1 VTAITSSA
9 QGCHADARRREQD
22 RLVAGFAALAIAIHI
37 LEASFPSPLPGIKP
51 GLANVVTLVVFIR
64 HGFAIAAWVSG
75 MRVLVGSLL
84 IGTFMSPT
92 FALSVSG
99 AVSALL
105 VMGIAGRL
113 GGRHIGPV
121 GLSVLSAIAHMSTQI
136 VIAYLLFIPNQA
148 LFKLAPILLTAAFV
162 FGTVSGIIASIVLA
176 RLSDQIHSDSQGH
189 ENELAT

>member
-1 VTAITSSA
+1 MTAITSSA
-9 QGCHADARRREQD
+9 QGCHADARRSEQD

-92 FALSVSG
+92 FALSASG

-148 LFKLAPILLTAAFV
+148 LFKLAPILLSAAFI
-162 FGTVSGIIASIVLA
+162 FGTVSGVIANIVLT
-176 RLSDQIHSDSQGH
+176 RLSDQTHSGSQDH
-189 ENELAT
+189 ENELAA

>member
-1 VTAITSSA
+1 MTVITSPL
-9 QGCHADARRREQD
+9 QECPADTRRNEED

-37 LEASFPSPLPGIKP
+37 LEASFPSPLPGVKP

-64 HGFAIAAWVSG
+64 HGFAVAAWVSG

-92 FALSVSG
+92 FALSASG
-99 AVSALL
+99 AVSAL
-105 VMGIAGRL
+105 VIMGIAGRL

-136 VIAYLLFIPNQA
+136 VIAYLLFIPNPA
-148 LFKLAPILLTAAFV
+148 LFKLAPILLTAAFI
-162 FGTVSGIIASIVLA
+162 FGTVSGVIASIVLT
-176 RLSDQIHSDSQGH
+176 RLSDRTTAGGVDS
-189 ENELAT
+189 

>member
-9 QGCHADARRREQD
+9 QGCQADARRSEED
-22 RLVAGFAALAIAIHI
+22 TLIAGFAALAIAIHI

-51 GLANVVTLVVFIR
+51 GLANVVTLVVFMR

-92 FALSVSG
+92 FALSASG
-99 AVSALL
+99 AVAALI

-121 GLSVLSAIAHMSTQI
+121 GLCVLSAVAHMSTQI
-136 VIAYLLFIPNQA
+136 IVAYLLFIPNQA
-148 LFKLAPILLTAAFV
+148 LFKLAPVLLTAAFI
-162 FGTVSGIIASIVLA
+162 FGTVSGVIASIVLA
-176 RLSDQIHSDSQGH
+176 RLSDPADSCRPD
-189 ENELAT
+189 NEDGLAT